1 MAETNNNLVFVASAL
16 VAILVPTSS
25 YIYMQ
30 GQNNQ
35 ISKQL
40 VDVSRTLNTSVKELS
55 VEMNLLNSRV
65 KTESVRA
72 DFNEKRIAQL
82 EQDVRGVNK
91 ELGYLTGSKMP
102 R

>member
-1 MAETNNNLVFVASAL
+1 MAETNNNYVFAASAL
-16 VAILVPTSS
+16 AAILVPTSS

-30 GQNNQ
+30 VQNNQ

-40 VDVSRTLNTSVKELS
+40 VDVSQTLNNSVNELS

-65 KTESVRA
+65 KTEAVRA
-72 DFNEKRIAQL
+72 DFNEQRIKRL
-82 EQDVRGVNK
+82 EDDSKDITK
-91 ELGYLTGSKMP
+91 ELSFLSGTKEP